1 MLEEKTIV
9 YIRALMNR
17 QVMGIVMYAIGN
29 LCNIYSG
36 KLYVMSLRCSHKT
49 HGHVRMTVRSN
60 GRREGRL

>member
-1 MLEEKTIV
+1 
-9 YIRALMNR
+9 
-17 QVMGIVMYAIGN
+17 MGIVMYAIGN

-36 KLYVMSLRCSHKT
+36 KLYVMSLRCGHKT